1 MALPFHYPDRVSK
14 KASFILHDKTH
25 LTAAHGEYCE
35 TCGQL
40 IKPPVVYGGGPSVM
54 RRAALGVS
62 VLLHILL
69 GAYFLLR
76 TDKIDRIPPP
86 KKESAMVFIAPLANK
101 PQPKPTPKP
110 TPKDKPKEKPKDKPE
125 PKKQAKPPPPSTRV
139 ATKQAPVDKPKLE
152 TFTPPLQS
160 KVPLPPPPAEDMAT
174 LIAERRKQREAQQ
187 PAPPAVESDNDRA
200 IRVAKANIAGAQ
212 GRNSGADN
220 EDSGGVFSIVNQ
232 TSFSA
237 EVKFKGW
244 NGNFK
249 RNWLKQ
255 ERVDIGNE
263 PDIESAIIKKMIQLI
278 RAEKPG
284 DFVWESHRLG
294 RNVNLSARV
303 EDTAELTAFLRQEF
317 FPDSGKRP
325 GRR

>member
-1 MALPFHYPDRVSK
+1 M
-14 KASFILHDKTH
+14 HDTTH
-25 LTAAHGEYCE
+25 LLAADSDVCP
-35 TCGQL
+35 TCGQVIQPL
-40 IKPPVVYGGGPSVM
+40 PAYGSRTSTTRKV
-54 RRAALGVS
+54 ALGVS
-62 VLLHILL
+62 VLLHVLL
-69 GAYFLLR
+69 AAYVLLR
-76 TDKIDRIPPP
+76 SDKIEKIPPP
-86 KKESAMVFIAPLANK
+86 KKESAMVYIAPLKDKPQPK

-110 TPKDKPKEKPKDKPE
+110 KDTKVAKV
-125 PKKQAKPPPPSTRV
+125 KPPPAPSKRV
-139 ATKQAPVDKPKLE
+139 VTKDVPRDKPKLE
-152 TFTPPLQS
+152 TFTPPLVS
-160 KVPLPPPPAEDMAT
+160 KVPLPPPPAEDMSSM
-174 LIAERRKQREAQQ
+174 IEQRRKQRQAQN
-187 PAPPAVESDNDRA
+187 PTPPAEESENDRA
-200 IRVAKANIAGAQ
+200 MRVAKANIAGAQ
-212 GRNSGADN
+212 GRNSGSDR

-255 ERVDIGNE
+255 EKVELGNE

-284 DFVWESHRLG
+284 DFVWESRRLG

-317 FPDSGKRP
+317 FSEKRP

>member
-1 MALPFHYPDRVSK
+1 M
-14 KASFILHDKTH
+14 HDTTH
-25 LTAAHGEYCE
+25 PLAADSDYCP
-35 TCGQL
+35 TCGQR
-40 IKPPVVYGGGPSVM
+40 IAPPLTYGAKTSTARKVV
-54 RRAALGVS
+54 LGVS
-62 VLLHILL
+62 VLLHVLVGLYALL
-69 GAYFLLR
+69 H
-76 TDKIDRIPPP
+76 TDTVLKLPPP
-86 KKESAMVFIAPLANK
+86 KKESAMVYIAPLKDK

-110 TPKDKPKEKPKDKPE
+110 TPKPKDTKV
-125 PKKQAKPPPPSTRV
+125 AKVRPPPSPSKPVVTRRTPV
-139 ATKQAPVDKPKLE
+139 EQPKQE
-152 TFTPPLQS
+152 TFTPPLVS
-160 KVPLPPPPAEDMAT
+160 KVPLPPPPAEDMSAM
-174 LIAERRKQREAQQ
+174 IEQRRKQRQAQQ
-187 PAPPAVESDNDRA
+187 PAQPAEESENDRA

-220 EDSGGVFSIVNQ
+220 DDSGGVFSIVNQ

-255 ERVDIGNE
+255 EKVELGNE

-284 DFVWESHRLG
+284 DFVWESRRLG

-317 FPDSGKRP
+317 FSERQRP
-325 GRR
+325 RR

>member
-1 MALPFHYPDRVSK
+1 MPVTLAHWLSAKITATK
-14 KASFILHDKTH
+14 KARFILHDTTH
-25 LTAAHGEYCE
+25 PMAADSDYCP

-40 IKPPVVYGGGPSVM
+40 IQPPAAYGSETNKN
-54 RRAALGVS
+54 RKIILGVT
-62 VLLHILL
+62 VLLHVLVAL
-69 GAYFLLR
+69 YAVFHS
-76 TDKIDRIPPP
+76 DKIEKILTP
-86 KKESAMVFIAPLANK
+86 KKESAMVYITPMKNTPPSQPEPK
-101 PQPKPTPKP
+101 PKPTPKP
-110 TPKDKPKEKPKDKPE
+110 KDTKVAKV
-125 PKKQAKPPPPSTRV
+125 KPPPSPSKPVVTKNTPST
-139 ATKQAPVDKPKLE
+139 KPKLE
-152 TFTPPLQS
+152 TFTPPVVS

-174 LIAERRKQREAQQ
+174 MIEQRRQQRQAQQ
-187 PAPPAVESDNDRA
+187 PAPPAEESDNDRA
-200 IRVAKANIAGAQ
+200 IRIAKANIAGAQ
-212 GRNSGADN
+212 GRNSGSDS

-237 EVKFKGW
+237 EVKFRGW

-284 DFVWESHRLG
+284 DFVWESRRLG

-317 FPDSGKRP
+317 FSEKTSAP
-325 GRR
+325 RRR